1 MKHFFLIT
9 VLAISLL
16 SCNGPGGGKHLIM
29 DKSYREAVHAQFLNR
44 RELASGRDSVLF
56 SVFNHELTT
65 AEREG
70 LEFLYAYMPL
80 SDLAMND
87 GHYYLRQ
94 VQTALEAREH
104 FSWGNTIP
112 EDIFLHF
119 VLPYRVNN
127 EYTDTA
133 RQVFYKELKERL
145 GGMDMTTAAL
155 EVNHWCHEKVIYK
168 STDERTSGPLTTVRT
183 AFGRCGE
190 ESTFTVSAMRVAGI
204 PARQVYTPRW
214 AHTDDNHAWVEV
226 WIDGK
231 WHFLGACEPEP
242 ALDMAWFAEPV
253 KRAMMTHTFVFG
265 KYNGSEEV
273 TRATDFYAR
282 LNLLTNYTKTRPLTV
297 TVVNEEGK
305 PLENA
310 SVEFGLYNYAEFYP
324 VSTLLTGSDGTCT
337 LTTGYG
343 DLMIQATLN
352 GVSAAVL
359 SRGSKDGNVTV
370 TLGKQT
376 EVFPEG
382 EYLLVPPV
390 KQAIPATDPVMAARN
405 NRRLL
410 EEDSIRS
417 IYISTFIDSVS
428 TVSLAASAGAEPDKL
443 WKYMAQSRGNWPEI
457 KAFIENT
464 DKAGIETAMLLLEN
478 ISEKDLHDIRASVLS
493 DHLAALNETVLAP
506 GITPEQYNRYVLS
519 PRIGRE
525 FVTTWRSY
533 IRNFFPPQ
541 QAEQFR
547 EDPASVREWIS
558 NNIRP
563 DTINNY
569 YGVPLS
575 PEGMLELK
583 LADPYS
589 RDLLFVAISRSFGT
603 PSRLEPSTRRPQF
616 LNKGEWIDV
625 SFTPQPV
632 KRIPRGQ
639 LVLTNESRD
648 PEFVPGYY
656 THYTIAR
663 LEKGRFITLDYETDA
678 TLRRFPATLS
688 VDTGFYRLMTGNR
701 LSEGEVACNIRY
713 FRVVEGKTTSMSIRL
728 ASGSSKSGTLGFADP
743 DASFR
748 EINGNG
754 RETLRTVQTAKGM
767 VVAIIDPSK
776 EPTKHLME
784 DIRSARG
791 GLNAWGGNV
800 VFVVAGEKLTRGF
813 RPSVYKDL
821 PASARFGYDDLG
833 EIASAISTT
842 CSIKGIPQ
850 WPVVAVINGKGEITW
865 HSEGYSIGL
874 GDQILKQLSL
884 LQK

>member
-16 SCNGPGGGKHLIM
+16 SCNPPGGGKHLIM
-29 DKSYREAVHAQFLNR
+29 DKSYREAVHSQFLDR

-56 SVFNHELTT
+56 AVFNRELST

-104 FSWGNTIP
+104 FSWGKTIP

-190 ESTFTVSAMRVAGI
+190 ESTFTVSAMRAAGI

-265 KYNGSEEV
+265 KYNGNEEV
-273 TRATDFYAR
+273 TQTTDFYAR
-282 LNLLTNYTKTRPLTV
+282 LNLLTNYTNTRPLTV
-297 TVVNEEGK
+297 TVTDEEGI

-324 VSTLLTGSDGTCT
+324 ISTLPTSGDGTCT

-359 SRGSKDGNVTV
+359 SRGNDSDNVTIQ
-370 TLGKQT
+370 LGKQT
-376 EVFPEG
+376 AVFPEG
-382 EYLLVPPV
+382 EYLLVPPP
-390 KQAIPATDPVMAARN
+390 KQTIPSADPEIAARN

-410 EEDSIRS
+410 EEDSIRN

-428 TVSLAASAGAEPDKL
+428 TVSLAASAGADPEKL

-457 KAFIENT
+457 KAFIENK
-464 DKAGIETAMLLLEN
+464 DKAGTETAMLLLEN
-478 ISEKDLHDIRASVLS
+478 ISEKDLHDIRASVLN
-493 DHLAALNETVLAP
+493 DHLAALNETVLSP
-506 GITPEQYNRYVLS
+506 GITPGQYNRYVLS

-525 FVTTWRSY
+525 FVTTWRSF
-533 IRNFFPPQ
+533 IRNYFPAK

-547 EDPASVREWIS
+547 EDPASVREWIY
-558 NNIRP
+558 NNIRL
-563 DTINNY
+563 DTIHNY

-583 LADPYS
+583 LADRYS
-589 RDLLFVAISRSFGT
+589 RDLLFVAISRTFGV
-603 PSRLEPSTRRPQF
+603 PARLEPSTRRPQF
-616 LNKGEWIDV
+616 LNNDEWIDV
-625 SFTPQPV
+625 AFTPQPV
-632 KRIPRGQ
+632 NRIPRGQ
-639 LVLTNESRD
+639 IVLINESPD
-648 PEFVPGYY
+648 TDFIPGYF

-678 TLRRFPATLS
+678 TLRSFPATLS

-713 FRVVEGKTTSMSIRL
+713 FRVNEGKSTSMSIRL
-728 ASGSSKSGTLGFADP
+728 TSGSRKSGAIGLADP

-748 EINGNG
+748 VINGSG
-754 RETLRTVQTAKGM
+754 RETLRTSQTEKGM

-776 EPTKHLME
+776 EPTRHLME
-784 DIRSARG
+784 DIRSARR
-791 GLNAWGGNV
+791 GLQTWGGNV
-800 VFVVAGEKLTRGF
+800 VFVVASGKLTRGF
-813 RPSVYKDL
+813 NPLDYKDL
-821 PASARFGYDDLG
+821 PTTAKFGYDDPG

-842 CSIKGIPQ
+842 CSIEGVPQ
-850 WPVVAVINGKGEITW
+850 WPVVAVINGKNEITW
-865 HSEGYSIGL
+865 YSEGYSIGL

-884 LQK
+884 IQK